1 MYLVA
6 EETRAPEKPSGLLH
20 RRQRKSHHATSPF
33 KFSIQN
39 VRLEKNLPGRNSSTR
54 LGELASGNCRKCG
67 GNRGTANCKL
77 SKTDNENRKSKN
89 TKSETE
95 KTEIGKSEQQKIQ
108 NRKSEQQKIRNRK
121 YQKMKIGE
129 SEKGNG
135 KSERE
140 REREREKPTFS

>member
-54 LGELASGNCRKCG
+54 LGELAS
-67 GNRGTANCKL
+67 
-77 SKTDNENRKSKN
+77 EM
-89 TKSETE
+89 E
-95 KTEIGKSEQQKIQ
+95 KTEIEKSKQQKIQ
-108 NRKSEQQKIRNRK
+108 NQKSEQQKIRNQK

-140 REREREKPTFS
+140 RERPTFS